1 MEEENLTFK
10 ITLEDG
16 TEVENEVLMTFDG
29 QENGKHYMIY
39 TDHTKDE
46 DDKEKVYA
54 ATYDPEMDEQ
64 KLVPIE
70 TEAEWALIEKVFQ
83 SQVEED

>member
-1 MEEENLTFK
+1 MEEEKLTFM

-39 TDHTKDE
+39 TDHTTDE
-46 DDKEKVYA
+46 EDKEKVYA

-70 TEAEWALIEKVFQ
+70 TEEEWALIEKVFQ